1 MRSLAILAC
10 AFVFSGAAH
19 ADTGAP
25 HPEALHP
32 SRVSFADMVR
42 LSGGAPALPEPVAGP
57 RRVAFSVAAAE
68 EPLFSVRPA
77 REPAWW
83 LLLFSGLAAA
93 GWVAH
98 RRTVNPL

>member
-1 MRSLAILAC
+1 MRFLALLFCC
-10 AFVFSGAAH
+10 AAFA
-19 ADTGAP
+19 TGARAAYEP
-25 HPEALHP
+25 PHP

-42 LSGGAPALPEPVAGP
+42 LAAGAPALPEPVPGP
-57 RRVAFSVAAAE
+57 RRVSFSAAAAA

-83 LLLFSGLAAA
+83 LLVLSGLAAA

-98 RRTVNPL
+98 RRMVNPL